1 MIQSLPSL
9 NTLKAFE
16 AVSRHLNYHA
26 AAEELNVTP
35 AAVKQLVSRLEASV
49 GTPLLK
55 RKGRGLVLTVA
66 GLAGLDDLSLAM
78 NHMKISVEKMRET
91 QHSRQLIITV
101 EPSFSSAWLVP
112 RLAHFRK
119 THPDISVLIDS
130 CPQVM
135 DLQRSNIDLAI
146 RYGTTRNDNLVRHT
160 LFHDQ
165 IIPACSP
172 AFAAEL
178 SIPPALTDLLAT
190 SLIHWDTTQL
200 ESAKSSQQWFA
211 WKGWLARFGIT
222 NIATNEG
229 LHFSEYSQAL
239 QAAIAGQGVI
249 LVSEPI
255 VSNLFQ
261 SGLLT
266 CPFTEKAAPE
276 LSYDVVA
283 TNESIQRP
291 EAQAFVDWIIKTV
304 RDEQYSGA
312 FSAS

>member
-1 MIQSLPSL
+1 MIQSQPSL

-16 AVSRHLNYHA
+16 AVARHLNYHA

-55 RKGRGLVLTVA
+55 RKGRGLALTSA
-66 GLAGLDDLSLAM
+66 GFAGLDDLSLAM
-78 NHMKISVEKMRET
+78 KHMKTSVDKMRET

-119 THPDISVLIDS
+119 AHPDISVLIDS
-130 CPQVM
+130 CPQVI

-146 RYGTTRNDNLVRHT
+146 RYGTSHNDKLVRHT
-160 LFHDQ
+160 LFNDQ

-172 AFAAEL
+172 AFIEEL
-178 SIPPALTDLLAT
+178 SSPPALTDLLAA

-200 ESAKSSQQWFA
+200 ESAKSSQQWFT
-211 WKGWLARFGIT
+211 WKGWLAHFGIDH
-222 NIATNEG
+222 IATNEG

-239 QAAIAGQGVI
+239 QAAIAGQGII

-261 SGLLT
+261 SGLLN
-266 CPFTEKAAPE
+266 CPFKEKAAPE
-276 LSYDVVA
+276 LSYAVVA
-283 TNESIQRP
+283 TNESMQRP
-291 EAQAFVDWIIKTV
+291 ETQAFVEWIIQTV
-304 RDEQYSGA
+304 QDEQHSGTFA
-312 FSAS
+312 EL